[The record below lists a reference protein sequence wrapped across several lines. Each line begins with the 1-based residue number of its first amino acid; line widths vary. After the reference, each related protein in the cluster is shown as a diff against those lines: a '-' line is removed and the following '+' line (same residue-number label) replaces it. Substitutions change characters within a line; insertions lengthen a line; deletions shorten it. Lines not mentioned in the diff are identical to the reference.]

1 MGKKLLK
8 PPMAVSSALSPLVS
22 SVGVKIIEL
31 FLMLTNKPPLVE
43 QLSGGVEQKY

>member
-31 FLMLTNKPPLVE
+31 MLTNKPPLVE